1 MAEPRT
7 AAAVPAGRLTHQQI
21 LLILSG
27 LMLGMFLAS
36 LDQTIVSAAMRT
48 IADRLNGQTN
58 QAWATTAYL
67 VTSTVSTPLYGK
79 LSDMYGRKK
88 FYLFAISIFL
98 VGSMLSGM
106 AHSMEE
112 LAAFRAVQGLGAGG
126 LMALAFAIIGDI
138 VPPRERARYQG
149 YFMAVFAISS
159 IAGPV
164 LGGLLAGQD
173 RLLGFDGWRWVFYV
187 NLPIGIV
194 ALAVVSRFL
203 NVPHLR
209 TEHKIDYLG
218 AITLVLGV
226 TSLLLVAEQGR
237 TWGWGSGKSLTYYIL
252 GAALLIAFVVIERRV
267 GDEAILPLKMFRSP
281 VFNVASLMNFIL
293 GMGMFGG
300 IICLPLY
307 MQIVKGFSPTESGL
321 SLLPMMVGVMSVSMT
336 TGILTA
342 KTGRYKIF
350 PIIGTALLLVALLGL
365 SRISADTGYLSLV
378 PLMLLLGAGLGSCMQ
393 TLVLAT
399 QNAVPASQMGVATAS
414 ATFFRS
420 MGGTFGT
427 AVFLTIFFSG
437 AANHVRDN
445 VTAAA
450 QTPQF
455 QAALRDP
462 ANSVIARALRSLAG
476 GSTSQLNDTSF
487 LNNGTRVLREPFL
500 SGFAQGMDRVF
511 LVAAFVVLPAFLLS
525 FFLKEV
531 KLRMESGLEAQ
542 AAERAAAATAAAG
555 NAAPQVDERT
565 ASLLVPARAGQG
577 SDRDT
582 VGTEKDNR
590 TD

>member
-1 MAEPRT
+1 MAEPLT
-7 AAAVPAGRLTHQQI
+7 AQPTTGPDDSGRLTHNQI
-21 LLILSG
+21 MLILSG
-27 LMLGMFLAS
+27 LLLGMFLAA

-48 IADRLNGQTN
+48 IADKLNGQTN

-98 VGSMLSGM
+98 VGSVLSGM
-106 AHSMEE
+106 SNSMEE

-138 VPPRERARYQG
+138 VPPRERAKYQG
-149 YFMAVFAISS
+149 YFMAVFGLSS
-159 IAGPV
+159 VAGPV

-187 NLPIGIV
+187 NLPVGII
-194 ALAVVSRFL
+194 ALAVVSKYL
-203 NVPHLR
+203 NIPHVR
-209 TEHKIDYLG
+209 KEHKVDYLG
-218 AITLVLGV
+218 AAALVLGV

-237 TWGWGSGKSLTYYIL
+237 TWGWGSTNAMVCYIV
-252 GAALLIAFVVIERRV
+252 GAVLLVAFVLIEHRV
-267 GDEAILPLKMFRSP
+267 GDEAILPLKMFNSP
-281 VFNVASLMNFIL
+281 VFSVASLLNFII

-307 MQIVKGFSPTESGL
+307 MQIVKGFSPTKSGL
-321 SLLPMMVGVMSVSMT
+321 SLLPLMLGLILVAMSS
-336 TGILTA
+336 GIYTS

-350 PIIGTALLLVALLGL
+350 PIVGSGLLVLALLGL
-365 SRISADTGYLSLV
+365 SRISYTTSYSHLA
-378 PLMLLLGAGLGSCMQ
+378 PLMFVVGAGLGCCMQ

-399 QNAVPASQMGVATAS
+399 QSSVPASQMGVATAS

-437 AANHVRDN
+437 AAHKVGSN
-445 VTAAA
+445 VQAAA
-450 QTPQF
+450 QNPDF
-455 QAALRDP
+455 QSALRDP
-462 ANSVIARALRSLAG
+462 ANSAIAQAFTAMKN

-487 LNNGTRVLREPFL
+487 LQHGAQVLREPFL
-500 SGFAQGMDRVF
+500 SGFAGAMDRVF
-511 LVAAFVVLPAFLLS
+511 LVAALVVIPAFVLS

-531 KLRMESGLEAQ
+531 KLRMESGLEAA
-542 AAERAAAATAAAG
+542 AAERRRLAELGGEDREQAGAAI
-555 NAAPQVDERT
+555 
-565 ASLLVPARAGQG
+565 
-577 SDRDT
+577 
-582 VGTEKDNR
+582 
-590 TD
+590 

>member
-1 MAEPRT
+1 MAEPRIAEPAT
-7 AAAVPAGRLTHQQI
+7 ADPDSGRLTHQQI
-21 LLILSG
+21 MLILSG
-27 LMLGMFLAS
+27 LLLGMFLAA

-48 IADRLNGQTN
+48 IADKLNGQTN

-106 AHSMEE
+106 ANSMEE

-138 VPPRERARYQG
+138 VPPRERAKYQG
-149 YFMAVFAISS
+149 YFMAVFGISS
-159 IAGPV
+159 VAGPV

-203 NVPHLR
+203 NIPHLR
-209 TEHKIDYLG
+209 KEHKVDYLG
-218 AITLVLGV
+218 AITLVLGI

-237 TWGWGSGKSLTYYIL
+237 TWGWGSGK
-252 GAALLIAFVVIERRV
+252 ALACYVIGGVLLAGFVLIERQV
-267 GDEAILPLKMFRSP
+267 GDEAILPLKMFNSP
-281 VFNVASLMNFIL
+281 VFSVASLMNFIL

-307 MQIVKGFSPTESGL
+307 MQIVKGFSPTKSGL
-321 SLLPMMVGVMSVSMT
+321 SLLPLMVGLMSVAMASGVFT
-336 TGILTA
+336 S

-350 PIIGTALLLVALLGL
+350 PIVGTSVLIVALLGL
-365 SRISADTGYLSLV
+365 SRISYTTSYTMLI
-378 PLMLLLGAGLGSCMQ
+378 PLMVLLGAGLGACMQ

-437 AANHVRDN
+437 AAKHVGAN
-445 VTAAA
+445 VRTAA
-450 QTPQF
+450 QTPEF

-462 ANSVIARALRSLAG
+462 SNSVIARALRAMAG

-487 LNNGTRVLREPFL
+487 LQHGSMVLRQPFL
-500 SGFAQGMDRVF
+500 AGFADSMDRVF
-511 LVAAFVVLPAFLLS
+511 LVAAIVVIPAFVLS

-542 AAERAAAATAAAG
+542 AAERAAAAAAAG
-555 NAAPQVDERT
+555 GNPAPQVDERT
-565 ASLLVPARAGQG
+565 AAQLGAG
-577 SDRDT
+577 
-582 VGTEKDNR
+582 
-590 TD
+590 TDAQRR

>member
-1 MAEPRT
+1 MAEAT
-7 AAAVPAGRLTHQQI
+7 QDQIASADDTGRMTHNQI
-21 LLILSG
+21 MLILSG
-27 LMLGMFLAS
+27 LLLGMFLAA

-48 IADRLNGQTN
+48 IADKLNGQTN

-98 VGSMLSGM
+98 VGSVLSGT
-106 AHSMEE
+106 AHSMIE
-112 LAAFRAVQGLGAGG
+112 LAGFRAVQGLGAGG

-138 VPPRERARYQG
+138 VPPRERAKYQG
-149 YFMAVFAISS
+149 YFMAVFGLSS
-159 IAGPV
+159 VAGPV

-173 RLLGFDGWRWVFYV
+173 RILGFDGWRWVFYV

-194 ALAVVSRFL
+194 ALTVVSRFL
-203 NVPHLR
+203 NIPHVR
-209 TEHKIDYLG
+209 REHKVDYLG
-218 AITLVLGV
+218 AALLVLGV

-237 TWGWGSGKSLTYYIL
+237 SWGWGSGKALSLYVI
-252 GAALLIAFVVIERRV
+252 GALLLAGFVWVERRV

-281 VFNVASLMNFIL
+281 VFSVASLLNFII

-307 MQIVKGFSPTESGL
+307 MQIVKGFSPTRSGL
-321 SLLPMMVGVMSVSMT
+321 SLLPLMVGLMT
-336 TGILTA
+336 VAMGSGLATS

-350 PIIGTALLLVALLGL
+350 PIVGTGVLIVALLGL
-365 SRISADTGYLSLV
+365 SRISYTTSYLNLV
-378 PLMLLLGAGLGSCMQ
+378 PLMFLVGAGLGCCMQ

-399 QNAVPASQMGVATAS
+399 QNAVPPSEMGVATAS

-437 AANHVRDN
+437 ATHKVGSNIQ
-445 VTAAA
+445 AAA

-455 QAALRDP
+455 QQALRDP
-462 ANSVIARALRSLAG
+462 ANSVIARALQAMRA

-487 LNNGTRVLREPFL
+487 LRHGALVLREPFL
-500 SGFAQGMDRVF
+500 SGFAGAMDRVF
-511 LVAAFVVLPAFLLS
+511 LVAAFVVLPAFVLS

-531 KLRMESGLEAQ
+531 KLRMESGLELQ
-542 AAERAAAATAAAG
+542 AAERRRLA
-555 NAAPQVDERT
+555 E
-565 ASLLVPARAGQG
+565 AGQA
-577 SDRDT
+577 
-582 VGTEKDNR
+582 GTL
-590 TD
+590 

>member
-1 MAEPRT
+1 MAEPRVT
-7 AAAVPAGRLTHQQI
+7 GPDDTGRLTHQQI
-21 LLILSG
+21 LLIMSG
-27 LMLGMFLAS
+27 LLLGMFLAS

-48 IADRLNGQTN
+48 IADKLNGQTN

-98 VGSMLSGM
+98 LGSMLSGM
-106 AHSMEE
+106 SNSMEQ

-126 LMALAFAIIGDI
+126 LMSLALAIIGDI

-149 YFMAVFAISS
+149 YFMAVFGLSS
-159 IAGPV
+159 VAGPV
-164 LGGLLAGQD
+164 VGGLLAGQS

-187 NLPIGIV
+187 NLPVGII

-203 NVPHLR
+203 NVPHIR
-209 TEHKIDYLG
+209 KEHKIDYLG
-218 AITLVLGV
+218 AVSLVLGV

-237 TWGWGSGKSLTYYIL
+237 TWGWGSGKSLGCYLI
-252 GAALLIAFVVIERRV
+252 GALLLVGFVMMEHKV
-267 GDEAILPLKMFRSP
+267 GDEAILPLKMFNSP
-281 VFNVASLMNFIL
+281 IFSVASVLNFII

-307 MQIVKGFSPTESGL
+307 MQIVKGFSPTRSGL
-321 SLLPMMVGVMSVSMT
+321 SLLPLMVGLMT
-336 TGILTA
+336 VGIITGIATS

-350 PIIGTALLLVALLGL
+350 PIIGTGLLVVTLLGL
-365 SRISADTGYLSLV
+365 SRISYTTSYLQLI
-378 PLMLLLGAGLGSCMQ
+378 PLMLLVGASLGCCMQ
-393 TLVLAT
+393 TLVLAV
-399 QNAVPASQMGVATAS
+399 QNAVPASQMGVATAA

-427 AVFLTIFFSG
+427 ALFLTIFFSG
-437 AANHVRDN
+437 AATKVSTN
-445 VTAAA
+445 VQAAA
-450 QTPQF
+450 QTPEF

-462 ANSVIARALRSLAG
+462 ANHIIASAFRAIRG

-487 LNNGTRVLREPFL
+487 LQHGSNVLRQPFL
-500 SGFAQGMDRVF
+500 AGFADSMDRVF
-511 LVAAFVVLPAFLLS
+511 LVAAIVVIPAFILS

-531 KLRMESGLEAQ
+531 KLRMESGLQAQ
-542 AAERAAAATAAAG
+542 AAERAAAAQAVAG
-555 NAAPQVDERT
+555 NPAPQVDERT
-565 ASLLVPARAGQG
+565 AAQLGAGVDG
-577 SDRDT
+577 GHRS
-582 VGTEKDNR
+582 
-590 TD
+590 

>member
-1 MAEPRT
+1 MAEPRV
-7 AAAVPAGRLTHQQI
+7 AELDDSGRLTHQQI

-98 VGSMLSGM
+98 LGSMLSGM
-106 AHSMEE
+106 ANSMEE

-149 YFMAVFAISS
+149 YFMAVFAVSS
-159 IAGPV
+159 VAGPV

-173 RLLGFDGWRWVFYV
+173 RLFGFDGWRWVFYV
-187 NLPIGIV
+187 NLPVGIV
-194 ALAVVSRFL
+194 ALAVVSRYL

-209 TEHKIDYLG
+209 LNHKVDYLG

-237 TWGWGSGKSLTYYIL
+237 TWGWGSGKSVAYYIP
-252 GAALLIAFVVIERRV
+252 GAVLLIACAVIERRG

-293 GMGMFGG
+293 GMGLFGG

-321 SLLPMMVGVMSVSMT
+321 SLLPMMVGIMTVSMAS
-336 TGILTA
+336 GIITSR
-342 KTGRYKIF
+342 TGRYKIF
-350 PIIGTALLLVALLGL
+350 PIVGTAVLIVALLGL
-365 SRISADTGYLSLV
+365 SRISAETGYLRLV
-378 PLMLLLGAGLGSCMQ
+378 PLMLLLGAGLGCCMQ

-427 AVFLTIFFSG
+427 AIFLTIFFSG
-437 AANHVRDN
+437 AARHVTSN
-445 VTAAA
+445 VQAASP
-450 QTPQF
+450 TPQF

-462 ANSVIARALRSLAG
+462 ANGVIARALRAMAG

-487 LNNGTRVLREPFL
+487 LNHGAQVLREPFL
-500 SGFAQGMDRVF
+500 TGFAQAMDTVF

-531 KLRMESGLEAQ
+531 KLRMESGLQAQ
-542 AAERAAAATAAAG
+542 AAERAAAAAAIPG
-555 NAAPQVDERT
+555 NPAPQVDERT
-565 ASLLVPARAGQG
+565 AAQLGTGTGNDRTAAQLGVG
-577 SDRDT
+577 SDGRD
-582 VGTEKDNR
+582 R
-590 TD
+590 